1 MEQIRILVVDDEA
14 VIRDGIARILERNG
28 MNVSKS
34 SGGRAALAMIQ
45 DTDYDLAITD
55 LKMPGMNGIEVL
67 KAIKI
72 LQPEVPV
79 IMITGFSTI
88 DTAVEAMKNGAFDYI
103 SKPFTPEQ
111 LTEKIAAALEQRE
124 VLTENLLLR
133 KELKGHHGFDLFIGE
148 SKEMQK
154 IYRRII
160 QVAPTD
166 STVLI
171 TGESGTGKEVVARAI
186 HRNSPRRDHPFV
198 AVDCTSLAENL
209 LESELFGHIKGS
221 FTGAIQTKTGLFKV
235 ADGGTL
241 FLDEVANISLTTQA
255 KLLRVLQEREIT
267 PIGGTQSV
275 KIDIR
280 LVAATNKNLR
290 ILVEEGSFRED
301 LFFRLNIIP
310 VDLPPLRERK
320 GDLPL
325 LIAHFL
331 QKFSSSMGKETIGLS
346 AEARLFLDQYSFPG
360 NVREVEN
367 IIERA
372 VVLTEGHLIQ
382 IEDLELGHACLLK
395 PEHQQREQSAPATLD
410 ELKEAK
416 RQIREKALEDV
427 ERAFVISALERAH
440 GNITRAAEETGM
452 LRPNFQALLKKLG
465 ISGRDYA
472 DG

>member
-1 MEQIRILVVDDEA
+1 MERSRILVVDDEA
-14 VIRDGIARILERNG
+14 VLRDGVRKILERGG
-28 MNVSKS
+28 MEVATS
-34 SGGRAALAMIQ
+34 SGGRTALAMMQ
-45 DTDYDLAITD
+45 ETDFDLVITD

-79 IMITGFSTI
+79 IIITGYSTV

-103 SKPFTPEQ
+103 AKPFTPDQ
-111 LTEKIAAALEQRE
+111 ITEKVEKALEQRE
-124 VLTENLLLR
+124 VLTENLLLK
-133 KELKGHHGFDLFIGE
+133 KELREHHGFDLFIGE
-148 SKEMQK
+148 SREMQK
-154 IYRRII
+154 IYRRIM

-186 HRNSPRRDHPFV
+186 HRNSPRRDNPFV

-241 FLDEVANISLTTQA
+241 FLDEVANITLTTQA

-267 PIGGTQSV
+267 PIGGTQAI

-280 LVAATNKNLR
+280 LVAATNKSLR
-290 ILVEEGSFRED
+290 TLVEEGSFRED

-325 LIAHFL
+325 LITHFL
-331 QKFSSSMGKETIGLS
+331 QKFSASVGKEIRGLS
-346 AEARLFLDQYSFPG
+346 ADAKSLLDNYAFPG

-372 VVLTEGHLIQ
+372 VVLTEGELIQ
-382 IEDLELGHACLLK
+382 VDDLELGHACILK
-395 PEHQQREQSAPATLD
+395 SPPPPEEHPAPATLE

-416 RQIREKALEDV
+416 RLIREKALEDV
-427 ERAFVISALERAH
+427 EKAFVISALERSH